1 MIMQSRSVRMP
12 DCNDISV
19 IFIPGGIVEMSRLKT
34 SWIVMANVA
43 LMSAILA
50 FVVLYSNY
58 EKKENYRHQV
68 EHFVNT
74 TIAMERVTGNYLEA
88 EQGICDNWAQYINNR
103 DLTLE
108 EAAAYVRATHAKANT
123 SAHLIDTETL
133 KGYSTR
139 SKPNTE
145 DDYEVS
151 YERLGLLGDGSWIAD
166 LGEAINITRTYT
178 NPING
183 EQSLAFCNRITVRD
197 AETGEEKQAYLLRIV
212 PTSNLE
218 EKWVFPKEEY
228 ENEDF
233 SIIDTDSN
241 YVIRGRSFKNASFFE
256 FYKSYNQPGIQV
268 QQQLFEDILS
278 GTGSFTML
286 DSRGTECIVAYT
298 PITSTKGWMLL
309 SSAPVSDLNAV
320 TENWILIGVITFG
333 LLILLVMDV
342 LYMRS
347 FNKKLRVMAREAEAA
362 NKAKTDFLS
371 TMSHDI
377 RTPMNAIIGL
387 TAIAEKKL
395 DDREAV
401 AENLR
406 KISLASS
413 HLLTLIND
421 ILDISKVESGKLN
434 LSPLTFSIVET
445 VQNLVNLSQP
455 MIKEKN
461 IDFSFRINR
470 MEKEYLYAD
479 QLRLNQIYIN
489 ILSNAIKYTMPG
501 GSVTVDLREEESEK
515 EGCVKLIYR
524 VADTGIGMSPEFLE
538 KMYQPFS
545 RQTDSRVN
553 SIQGTGLG
561 LAITRQMVELMN
573 GTIECQSELEKGTTF
588 IITLDLPIA
597 EKQLEEMRFD
607 GVDVLIADD
616 DPVLLETAADALETM
631 GVNAEQAKSGKEA
644 LEMTRRRHE
653 SGKDYDVIILDW
665 KMPDMNGIE
674 TIRRIRTEVDAN
686 IPILVTSAYDWSDIE
701 DAAKEA
707 GANGFVGKPL
717 FRSRL
722 YEKISELLGTEV
734 TALEP
739 EDDYSDLAGMNILIA
754 EDNDINWEIISTML
768 DMFGIT
774 SERAENGQICVN
786 KMAEAAEGCFDLIF
800 MDVQMPEMNGLDATR
815 NIRRLENKWAAS
827 IPIIAMTADAFSE
840 NVAECLEAGMNGHI
854 PKPIDMKLVI
864 KEIRRIKEEK
874 RK

>member
-1 MIMQSRSVRMP
+1 M
-12 DCNDISV
+12 N
-19 IFIPGGIVEMSRLKT
+19 RLKT
-34 SWIVMANVA
+34 SWIVMVNVA
-43 LMSAILA
+43 LMGAILV
-50 FVVLYSNY
+50 FVTLYSSY
-58 EKKENYRHQV
+58 ERKENYRTQV
-68 EHFVNT
+68 EHFVNA
-74 TIAMERVTGNYLEA
+74 TIAMERVTGNYMEG
-88 EQGICDNWAQYINNR
+88 EQGICDNWAQYINSR

-108 EAAAYVRATHAKANT
+108 EAAAYVRATHVNATT

-133 KGYSTR
+133 VGYSTR
-139 SKPNTE
+139 PRPNTE
-145 DDYEVS
+145 DNYDVS
-151 YERLGLLGDGSWIAD
+151 YARMELLGDGAWIAD
-166 LGEAINITRTYT
+166 LGTAVNISRTYT
-178 NPING
+178 NPVNG

-197 AETGEEKQAYLLRIV
+197 AENGEKRQAYLLRIV

-218 EKWVFPKEEY
+218 EKWVFPQEEY
-228 ENEDF
+228 EGETF
-233 SIIDTDSN
+233 SIIDTESS

-268 QQQLFEDILS
+268 QQQLFSDILS
-278 GTGSFTML
+278 GTGSFTMQ
-286 DSRGTECIVAYT
+286 DSRGRECIVAHT
-298 PITSTKGWMLL
+298 PITSTKGWVLL
-309 SSAPVSDLNAV
+309 SSAPVSNLNSV

-333 LLILLVMDV
+333 LLLLLVMDF
-342 LYMRS
+342 LYMHS
-347 FNKKLRVMAREAEAA
+347 FNKKLQVMAREAEAA

-387 TAIAEKKL
+387 TTIAEKKL
-395 DDREAV
+395 DDREVV

-406 KISLASS
+406 KIGLAGN

-501 GSVTVDLREEESEK
+501 GSVSVDLREEESEK
-515 EGCVKLIYR
+515 KGCVRLIYR

-561 LAITRQMVELMN
+561 LAITKQMVELMD
-573 GTIECQSELEKGTTF
+573 GTIECQSESGKGTTF
-588 IITLDLPIA
+588 TITLDLPIA
-597 EKQLEEMRFD
+597 EKQLEEMRID
-607 GVDVLIADD
+607 HVDALIADD
-616 DPVLLETAADALETM
+616 DPILLETAADTLESL
-631 GVNAEQAKSGKEA
+631 GIHADQAATGAEA
-644 LEMTRRRHE
+644 LEMIRRRHE
-653 SGKDYDVIILDW
+653 TGKDYGVVILDW
-665 KMPDMNGIE
+665 KMPDLNGIE
-674 TIRRIRTEVDAN
+674 TIRRIRTEIDAG
-686 IPILVTSAYDWSDIE
+686 IPILLTSAYDWSDIE
-701 DAAKEA
+701 DEAKEA
-707 GANGFVGKPL
+707 GANGFIGKPL

-722 YEKISELLGTEV
+722 YEKINELLGTEAKAV
-734 TALEP
+734 EP

-768 DMFGIT
+768 SMFGIT
-774 SERAENGQICVN
+774 SERAENGRICTE
-786 KMAEAAEGCFDLIF
+786 KMAEAGEGQYDLIF
-800 MDVQMPEMNGLDATR
+800 MDIQMPEMNGLDATR

-840 NVAECLEAGMNGHI
+840 NVAECLKAGMNGHI
-854 PKPIDMKLVI
+854 AKPIDLKLVI

-874 RK
+874 KK

>member
-1 MIMQSRSVRMP
+1 
-12 DCNDISV
+12 
-19 IFIPGGIVEMSRLKT
+19 MSRLKT

-43 LMSAILA
+43 LMGAILA
-50 FVVLYSNY
+50 FVALFSNY
-58 EKKENYRHQV
+58 ERKENYRSQV

-74 TIAMERVTGNYLEA
+74 TIAMERVTGNYLEG
-88 EQGICDNWAQYINNR
+88 EQGICDNWAQYINSQ

-108 EAAAYVRATHAKANT
+108 EAAAYVRATHTDTTT
-123 SAHLIDTETL
+123 SAHLIDMETL
-133 KGYSTR
+133 NGYSTQP
-139 SKPNTE
+139 KPNTE
-145 DDYEVS
+145 HDYEVS
-151 YERLGLLGDGSWIAD
+151 YQRIELLGDGAWIAD
-166 LGEAINITRTYT
+166 LGTAINISRTYT
-178 NPING
+178 NPLSG

-197 AETGEEKQAYLLRIV
+197 AETGEKKQAYLLRVI
-212 PTSNLE
+212 PTSNLK
-218 EKWVFPKEEY
+218 EKWVFPQEEY

-233 SIIDTDSN
+233 SIIDTDGN

-256 FYKSYNQPGIQV
+256 FYKSYNQPGIPA
-268 QQQLFEDILS
+268 QQQLFADILS

-286 DSRGTECIVAYT
+286 DSKGRECIVAHT
-298 PITSTKGWMLL
+298 PITSTKGWILL

-320 TENWILIGVITFG
+320 RENWILIGVITFG
-333 LLILLVMDV
+333 LLLLLVMDF
-342 LYMRS
+342 LYMLS
-347 FNKKLRVMAREAEAA
+347 SNKMLRVMARNAESA

-387 TAIAEKKL
+387 TTIAEKKL

-401 AENLR
+401 SDNLS
-406 KISLASS
+406 KIRLASN

-445 VQNLVNLSQP
+445 VQNLMNLSQP

-461 IDFSFRINR
+461 IDFSFRINH
-470 MEKEYLYAD
+470 MDKEYLYAD

-489 ILSNAIKYTMPG
+489 VLSNAIKYTEPG
-501 GSVTVDLREEESEK
+501 GRVSVDLREEESEK
-515 EGCVKLIYR
+515 EGCVRLIYC
-524 VADTGIGMSPEFLE
+524 VADTGIGMSPEFLK
-538 KMYQPFS
+538 KMYEPFS

-573 GTIECQSELEKGTTF
+573 GTIDCQSETGKGTTF
-588 IITLDLPIA
+588 TIALDLPVA
-597 EKQLEEMRFD
+597 EKQLEEMRIE
-607 GVDVLIADD
+607 GIDVLIADD
-616 DPVLLETAADALETM
+616 DPILLESAVDTLETL
-631 GVNAEQAKSGKEA
+631 GINAEQAQSGMEA
-644 LEMTRRRHE
+644 LEKARHRHE
-653 SGKDYDVIILDW
+653 AGKDYDVIILDW
-665 KMPDMNGIE
+665 KMPDMNGVE
-674 TIRRIRTEVDAN
+674 TIRRIRTEVDAG
-686 IPILVTSAYDWSDIE
+686 IPILLTSAYDWSDIE
-701 DAAKEA
+701 DEAKEA
-707 GANGFVGKPL
+707 GANGFIGKPL

-722 YEKISELLGTEV
+722 YEKINGLLGTE
-734 TALEP
+734 AKPLEP

-768 DMFGIT
+768 GMFGVNT
-774 SERAENGQICVN
+774 ERAENGRICVD
-786 KMAEAAEGCFDLIF
+786 KMAEAGEGRYDLIF

-815 NIRRLENKWAAS
+815 QIRKLANKWAAS

-840 NVAECLEAGMNGHI
+840 NISECLKAGMNGHI
-854 PKPIDMKLVI
+854 AKPIDLKLVI